1 MRVLLIEDHA
11 DLAENI
17 GDFLELEGHSVDF
30 ALDGVVGLHLAVTEP
45 YDVIVLDLM
54 LPGIDGLSLCRRL
67 QAESPRRVPILMLTA
82 LDSLSDKLQGF
93 ESGASDYL
101 TKPFALE
108 ELAARLNALHSRTR
122 ERSDAG
128 TLRYADVELDRA
140 RFEARRD
147 GRRLELKRT
156 AFRIL
161 EELVLAAPG
170 VIERSTLE
178 QAIWGDEPPDS
189 DSLRTHIY
197 TLRQVLDRPFDRA
210 LLHTVHGVGYRL
222 LDANEE
228 DT

>member
-1 MRVLLIEDHA
+1 MRVLVIEDHA

-17 GDFLELEGHSVDF
+17 GDFLELEGHSVDV

-67 QAESPRRVPILMLTA
+67 QAELPRRVPILMLTA

-108 ELAARLNALHSRTR
+108 ELAARLNALHSSTR

-128 TLRYADVELDRA
+128 TLRYADVELDRT

-170 VIERSTLE
+170 VIERSALE
-178 QAIWGDEPPDS
+178 RAIWGDEPPDS

-197 TLRQVLDRPFDRA
+197 TLRRVLDRPFDRA

-228 DT
+228 DP

>member
-54 LPGIDGLSLCRRL
+54 LPGIDGLSVCRRL

-108 ELAARLNALHSRTR
+108 ELAARLNALHSSTR
-122 ERSDAG
+122 EPSDTG
-128 TLRYADVELDRA
+128 TLRYAGVELDRT

-170 VIERSTLE
+170 VIERSALE

-210 LLHTVHGVGYRL
+210 LLRTVHGVGYRL
-222 LDANEE
+222 LDASEE
-228 DT
+228 DP

>member
-45 YDVIVLDLM
+45 YDVVVLDLM

-67 QAESPRRVPILMLTA
+67 RAESPRRVPVLMLTA
-82 LDSLSDKLQGF
+82 LDSLSDKLEGF

-108 ELAARLNALHSRTR
+108 ELAARLNALHASAR
-122 ERSDAG
+122 ERSTAG
-128 TLRYADVELDRA
+128 TVRYAGVELDRTS
-140 RFEARRD
+140 FEARRD

-156 AFRIL
+156 AFRIV
-161 EELVLAAPG
+161 EELVLAAAG
-170 VIERSTLE
+170 VIERSALE
-178 QAIWGDEPPDS
+178 RVIWGDEPPDS

>member
-170 VIERSTLE
+170 VIERSALE